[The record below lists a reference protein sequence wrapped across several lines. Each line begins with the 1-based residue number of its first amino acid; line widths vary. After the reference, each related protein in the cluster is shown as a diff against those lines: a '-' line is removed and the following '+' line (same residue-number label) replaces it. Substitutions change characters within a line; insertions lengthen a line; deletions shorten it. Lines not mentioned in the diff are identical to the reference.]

1 MEYFRQ
7 RIPVFDEIAQILP
20 AVGWAILIENLAF
33 QALCVPVMLLSI
45 LLARAL
51 PCLMTLKIIVSMCL
65 ILPINFRYLS
75 DEEQARIV
83 GYFAEYLK
91 IAPDTLQILC
101 VTREPDVTAYIRRM
115 QEMRDKEPSKAC
127 RDMID
132 DNIRTVHQYTS
143 GGALTTRFFLAFRFE
158 PATMA
163 LHGEGFAAVADAL
176 YDAEETARQY
186 LSRCGLSVVQP
197 DYANNFVVETVYSL
211 LCKQTSRTEKLLLY
225 FRAMLAAVHG
235 GERSGE

>member
-1 MEYFRQ
+1 MAVHIVFGSCCIFHQSTYLVFSADLEYFRQ

-20 AVGWAILIENLAF
+20 AVGWAILIGNLAF

-45 LLARAL
+45 MLAWAL

-83 GYFAEYLK
+83 GYFAGYLK

-143 GGALTTRFFLAFRFE
+143 GGALTTRFFWRFGLNPPRWHCME
-158 PATMA
+158 RVSRRLRTRCTMRKRP
-163 LHGEGFAAVADAL
+163 HGSICPGV
-176 YDAEETARQY
+176 
-186 LSRCGLSVVQP
+186 G
-197 DYANNFVVETVYSL
+197 
-211 LCKQTSRTEKLLLY
+211 
-225 FRAMLAAVHG
+225 
-235 GERSGE
+235 